1 MRRTLIIHHVPQ
13 ECGDDTLVFV
23 DLDTCEVYKTII
35 VPDGYWDS
43 GVTPITTRHRTGEY
57 TLHRE
62 CTKLSKIGARA
73 GRILSCIGRDKIAI
87 TDDVVNVVETDMRLG
102 DNATMRIYDFDEI
115 VGIYREE
122 TQYRFSR
129 ESDTFRKKLEEQGV
143 DMTGWCLYKRR
154 KTSFR
159 DFVKDVFKEY
169 NVIQVLEF
177 F

>member
-1 MRRTLIIHHVPQ
+1 MRRTLIIRHVPQ

-35 VPDGYWDS
+35 VPDGYCDS
-43 GVTPITTRHRTGEY
+43 GVTPITTLHRTGEY

-62 CTKLSKIGARA
+62 CTKLPKIGDRAQRVVRCAR
-73 GRILSCIGRDKIAI
+73 RNKIAI
-87 TDDVVNVVETDMRLG
+87 TDGVVNVVETDMRFE
-102 DNATMRIYDFDEI
+102 DNITMRIYDFDEI

-122 TQYRFSR
+122 TQYRFSV
-129 ESDTFRKKLEEQGV
+129 EYDTFRKKLEEQGV
-143 DMTGWCLYKRR
+143 NMTGWCLYKRR
-154 KTSFR
+154 KTEFR

-169 NVIQVLEF
+169 NIIQVLEF

>member
-43 GVTPITTRHRTGEY
+43 GVTPIRTLHRTGEY
-57 TLHRE
+57 TSHRE
-62 CTKLSKIGARA
+62 CTKLPKIGDRVKRISSCV
-73 GRILSCIGRDKIAI
+73 GRKVAI
-87 TDDVVNVVETDMRLG
+87 TDDIINVVETDVRFK
-102 DNATMRIYDFDEI
+102 DNVTMRIYDFDEI

-129 ESDTFRKKLEEQGV
+129 EDDTFRKKLEEQGV
-143 DMTGWCLYKRR
+143 VMTGWCPYKRR
-154 KTSFR
+154 KTEFR

-169 NVIQVLEF
+169 NIIKVLEF